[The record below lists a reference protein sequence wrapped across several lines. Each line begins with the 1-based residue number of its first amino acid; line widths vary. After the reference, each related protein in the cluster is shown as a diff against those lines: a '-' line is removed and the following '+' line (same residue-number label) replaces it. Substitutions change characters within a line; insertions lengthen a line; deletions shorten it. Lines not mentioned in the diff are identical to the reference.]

1 MARSKNMIEDSIWL
15 RSKEE
20 QKFIIE
26 HNIMIKNLGVFE
38 KWLNLKYQASKE
50 YGDVEEWGAWEEVI
64 NKFNELFNEN

>member
-1 MARSKNMIEDSIWL
+1 MVRNKDMIEDSIWL

-38 KWLNLKYQASKE
+38 KWLNFKYQASKE
-50 YGDVEEWGAWEEVI
+50 YGDVEELGVWEEVI
-64 NKFNELFNEN
+64 NKFDELFNEN

>member
-1 MARSKNMIEDSIWL
+1 MARNKDMIEDSIWL
-15 RSKEE
+15 RTKEE

-50 YGDVEEWGAWEEVI
+50 YGEVEEWGVWEDVI
-64 NKFNELFNEN
+64 NKFDELFNEN

>member
-1 MARSKNMIEDSIWL
+1 MVRNKDMIEDSIWL

-50 YGDVEEWGAWEEVI
+50 YGDVEEWGVWEEVI
-64 NKFNELFNEN
+64 NKFDELFNEN

>member
-1 MARSKNMIEDSIWL
+1 MVRNKNMIEDSIWL

-26 HNIMIKNLGVFE
+26 HNIMIKNLGVFK

-50 YGDVEEWGAWEEVI
+50 YGDVEEWGVWEEVI
-64 NKFNELFNEN
+64 NKFDELFNEN

>member
-1 MARSKNMIEDSIWL
+1 MVRNKNMIEDSIWL

-38 KWLNLKYQASKE
+38 KWLNLKYQTSKE
-50 YGDVEEWGAWEEVI
+50 YGDVEEWGVWEEVI
-64 NKFNELFNEN
+64 NKFDELFNEN

>member
-1 MARSKNMIEDSIWL
+1 MVRNKNMIEDSIWL

-50 YGDVEEWGAWEEVI
+50 YGDVEEWGVWEEVI
-64 NKFNELFNEN
+64 NKFDELFNEN

>member
-1 MARSKNMIEDSIWL
+1 MVRNEDMIEDSIWL

-50 YGDVEEWGAWEEVI
+50 YGDVEEWGIWEEVI
-64 NKFNELFNEN
+64 NKFDELFNEN

>member
-1 MARSKNMIEDSIWL
+1 MARNEDMIEDSIWL

-26 HNIMIKNLGVFE
+26 HNIMIKNLGVFK

-50 YGDVEEWGAWEEVI
+50 YGDVEEWGVWEEVI
-64 NKFNELFNEN
+64 NKFDELFNEN

>member
-1 MARSKNMIEDSIWL
+1 MARNKDMIEDSIWL

-64 NKFNELFNEN
+64 NKFDELFNEN

>member
-1 MARSKNMIEDSIWL
+1 MVRNEDMIEDSIWL

-64 NKFNELFNEN
+64 NKFDELFNEN

>member
-1 MARSKNMIEDSIWL
+1 MVRNKDMIEDSIWL

-50 YGDVEEWGAWEEVI
+50 YGDVEECGAWEEVI

>member
-1 MARSKNMIEDSIWL
+1 MIEDSIWL

-50 YGDVEEWGAWEEVI
+50 YGDVEEWGVWEEVI
-64 NKFNELFNEN
+64 NKFDELFNEN

>member
-1 MARSKNMIEDSIWL
+1 MVRNKDMIEDSIWL

-26 HNIMIKNLGVFE
+26 YNIMIKNLGVFE

-50 YGDVEEWGAWEEVI
+50 YGDVEEWGVWEEVI
-64 NKFNELFNEN
+64 NKFDELFNEN

>member
-1 MARSKNMIEDSIWL
+1 MVRNKDMIEDSIWL

-64 NKFNELFNEN
+64 NKFDELFNEN

>member
-1 MARSKNMIEDSIWL
+1 MARNKDMIEDSIWL

-50 YGDVEEWGAWEEVI
+50 YGDVEEWGVWEDVI

>member
-1 MARSKNMIEDSIWL
+1 MARNEDMIEDSIWL

-50 YGDVEEWGAWEEVI
+50 YGDVEEWGVWEEVI
-64 NKFNELFNEN
+64 NKFDELFNEN

>member
-1 MARSKNMIEDSIWL
+1 MVRNKNMIEDSIWL

-26 HNIMIKNLGVFE
+26 HNIMIKNLGVFK

-50 YGDVEEWGAWEEVI
+50 YGDVEEWGVWEEVI

>member
-1 MARSKNMIEDSIWL
+1 MVRNKDMIEDSIWL

-50 YGDVEEWGAWEEVI
+50 YGDVEECGVWEEVI
-64 NKFNELFNEN
+64 NKFDELFNEN

>member
-1 MARSKNMIEDSIWL
+1 MVRNKDMIEDSIWL

-38 KWLNLKYQASKE
+38 NWLNLKYQASKE
-50 YGDVEEWGAWEEVI
+50 YGDVEEWGVWEEVI
-64 NKFNELFNEN
+64 NKFDELFNEN

>member
-1 MARSKNMIEDSIWL
+1 MARNKDMIEDSIWL

-50 YGDVEEWGAWEEVI
+50 YGDVEEWGVWEEVI
-64 NKFNELFNEN
+64 NKFDELFNEN

>member
-1 MARSKNMIEDSIWL
+1 MIEDSIWL

-38 KWLNLKYQASKE
+38 RWLNLKYQASKK
-50 YGDVEEWGAWEEVI
+50 YGDVEEWGIWKEVI

>member
-1 MARSKNMIEDSIWL
+1 MVRNKNMIEDSIWL

-64 NKFNELFNEN
+64 NKFDELFNEN

>member
-1 MARSKNMIEDSIWL
+1 MVRNKNMIEDSIWL
-15 RSKEE
+15 RSKKE

-50 YGDVEEWGAWEEVI
+50 YGDVEEWGVWEEVI
-64 NKFNELFNEN
+64 NKFDELFNEN

>member
-1 MARSKNMIEDSIWL
+1 MVRNKDMIEDSIWL

>member
-1 MARSKNMIEDSIWL
+1 MVRNKGMIEDSIWL

-50 YGDVEEWGAWEEVI
+50 YGDAEEWGVWEEVI
-64 NKFNELFNEN
+64 NKFDELFNEN

>member
-1 MARSKNMIEDSIWL
+1 MARNKDMIEDSIWL
-15 RSKEE
+15 RTKEE

-50 YGDVEEWGAWEEVI
+50 YGDVEEWGVWEDVI
-64 NKFNELFNEN
+64 NKFDELFNEN